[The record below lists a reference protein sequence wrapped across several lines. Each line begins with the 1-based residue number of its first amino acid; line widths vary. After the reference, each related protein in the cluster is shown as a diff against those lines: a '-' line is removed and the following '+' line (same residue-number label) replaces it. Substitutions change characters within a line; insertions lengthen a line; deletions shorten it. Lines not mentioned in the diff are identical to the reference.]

1 MTENFLQ
8 VIRADPQQS
17 HDYVVALPAHQL
29 EPQPHPQPQP
39 KSQPNVN
46 PNPNVNHRP
55 TVNHS
60 RNHNKKLDAPKKQ
73 WQQVATIALAGA
85 RDTTS

>member
-29 EPQPHPQPQP
+29 EPHPHPQPQP
-39 KSQPNVN
+39 VTTQPNII
-46 PNPNVNHRP
+46 PNPNVNHSP
-55 TVNHS
+55 NVNNS
-60 RNHNKKLDAPKKQ
+60 PNHNKQLDAPKK
-73 WQQVATIALAGA
+73 
-85 RDTTS
+85 R